1 MKLAGQVAIVTGA
14 ASGIGQAIA
23 FELAREG
30 ADVAIGDID
39 LEEARR
45 VVGEIESLGRRA
57 LAARVD
63 VGRSQEVNEMV
74 AATLEKMGRIDIL
87 MNNAGGSARERS
99 SLFRDSTEEV
109 WDDVLA
115 KNLKGVMNCS
125 RAVINHMIDR
135 GSGNIVNTAS
145 VAGIHGTARR
155 AEYSAAKGGIIA
167 FTKALAK
174 EVASHGIRVNSVS
187 PGVIDT
193 VMLREI
199 APEDREA
206 LTKDPPPVGR
216 LGQPEDVAQL
226 VGFLVSE
233 GAAFITGQNYVID
246 GGWYI

>member
-1 MKLAGQVAIVTGA
+1 
-14 ASGIGQAIA
+14 
-23 FELAREG
+23 
-30 ADVAIGDID
+30 
-39 LEEARR
+39 
-45 VVGEIESLGRRA
+45 
-57 LAARVD
+57 
-63 VGRSQEVNEMV
+63 
-74 AATLEKMGRIDIL
+74 
-87 MNNAGGSARERS
+87 
-99 SLFRDSTEEV
+99 STEEV

-145 VAGIHGTARR
+145 VAGIHGTPRR
-155 AEYSAAKGGIIA
+155 VEYSAAKGGIIA

-199 APEDREA
+199 AAEDREA
-206 LTKDPPPVGR
+206 LTKNPPPVGR

-226 VGFLVSE
+226 VGFLVSD